1 MRSLSKYVDIFEGPN
16 SDLKGTKH
24 LNAKG
29 RGRLT
34 IKKQT
39 TPLKHT
45 KTKSHYNTRS
55 QGVGDQTQSGQ
66 KVRSRRE

>member
-1 MRSLSKYVDIFEGPN
+1 MRSLSKRVNIFKGPN
-16 SDLKGTKH
+16 SNLKGTKH

-45 KTKSHYNTRS
+45 KTKSYYNTRS
-55 QGVGDQTQSGQ
+55 
-66 KVRSRRE
+66 